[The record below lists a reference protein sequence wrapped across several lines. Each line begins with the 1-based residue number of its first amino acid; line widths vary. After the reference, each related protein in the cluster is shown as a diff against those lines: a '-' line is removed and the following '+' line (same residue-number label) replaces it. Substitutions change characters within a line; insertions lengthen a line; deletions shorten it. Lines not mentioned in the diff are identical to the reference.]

1 MLLPSSTDR
10 MVAKRRPQAIR
21 TPRGKAGI
29 RPSTLATKI
38 GITNLQAQPE
48 AACMRFHWPSFQVL
62 NQPQPDEDKDK
73 VESQSSNFLTVPGP
87 VAGSSGGCH
96 NSTDSVNSCAK
107 NTTSVLSSDDVN
119 EAV

>member
-1 MLLPSSTDR
+1 MMGRPPWSALCPYTTLFRSV
-10 MVAKRRPQAIR
+10 VAR
-21 TPRGKAGI
+21 
-29 RPSTLATKI
+29 
-38 GITNLQAQPE
+38 AQPE

-96 NSTDSVNSCAK
+96 NSTDSVNSCASTRCIVEICR
-107 NTTSVLSSDDVN
+107 NESFSDYPTRPKSKF
-119 EAV
+119 